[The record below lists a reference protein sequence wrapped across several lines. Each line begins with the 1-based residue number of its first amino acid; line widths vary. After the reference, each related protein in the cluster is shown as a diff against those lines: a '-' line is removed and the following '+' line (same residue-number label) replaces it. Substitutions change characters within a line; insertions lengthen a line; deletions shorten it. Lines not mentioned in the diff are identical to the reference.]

1 MNQTDTGRKGL
12 PVMILRGGTSKG
24 VYILKEDLPE
34 DKQCWEKLLLN
45 LMGSPDKKQIN
56 GLGGAQSVTSKVAI
70 ICKSDRPDADV
81 DYTFAQVSVDK
92 PLVSYRGNCGNIS
105 AGVGPFAIEK
115 GLEEEYRFYSKI
127 EKIAPQVIS
136 ERRRIYKGVSANID
150 FYSGL
155 IYSMLGIPVEL
166 FTPIFAI
173 ARMSGWSAHRI
184 EELSNNGKIIR
195 PAYDSVAEHEPYVRL
210 VDRK

>member
-1 MNQTDTGRKGL
+1 MGHAVYSISDPRAKMRKSF
-12 PVMILRGGTSKG
+12 I
-24 VYILKEDLPE
+24 
-34 DKQCWEKLLLN
+34 
-45 LMGSPDKKQIN
+45 
-56 GLGGAQSVTSKVAI
+56 
-70 ICKSDRPDADV
+70 
-81 DYTFAQVSVDK
+81 K
-92 PLVSYRGNCGNIS
+92 PL
-105 AGVGPFAIEK
+105 AIEK

-127 EKIAPQVIS
+127 EKSAPQGIS

-195 PAYDSVAEHEPYVRL
+195 PTYDSVAEHQPYVRL

>member
-1 MNQTDTGRKGL
+1 MSNPKIKIK
-12 PVMILRGGTSKG
+12 VRGYGDI
-24 VYILKEDLPE
+24 VAELYPE
-34 DKQCWEKLLLN
+34 KAPETVKN
-45 LMGSPDKKQIN
+45 F
-56 GLGGAQSVTSKVAI
+56 TE
-70 ICKSDRPDADV
+70 
-81 DYTFAQVSVDK
+81 
-92 PLVSYRGNCGNIS
+92 LVKR
-105 AGVGPFAIEK
+105 
-115 GLEEEYRFYSKI
+115 
-127 EKIAPQVIS
+127 
-136 ERRRIYKGVSANID
+136 D

-195 PAYDSVAEHEPYVRL
+195 PAYDSVAEHQPYVRL